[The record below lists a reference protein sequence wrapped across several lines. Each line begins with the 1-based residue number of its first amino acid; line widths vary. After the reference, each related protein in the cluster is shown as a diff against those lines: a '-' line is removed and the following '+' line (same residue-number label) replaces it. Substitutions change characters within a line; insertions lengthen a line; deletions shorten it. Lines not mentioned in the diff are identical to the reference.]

1 MNIRYVDSVNLA
13 DDAVTIEKLAATG
26 TASAT
31 TFLRGDNTWA
41 VPTTGTLGDD
51 SVDSDNYVD
60 GSIDT
65 AHLAADAVTGAK
77 IADDAIDSEHYV
89 DGSIDN
95 AHIADDAIDSEHY
108 AAGSIDTA
116 HIADDQITNAK
127 MADDAVGVAQLS
139 ATGTASSA
147 TFLRG
152 DNTWSSGGL
161 GVAQTFRQ
169 TSDAANGAT
178 SIVIGASSFEEAD
191 QSGYTGL
198 PSSSGITQSS
208 GVFTFPSTGTYLVLA
223 SVRSSQAQTLYS
235 YTNIQYS
242 SDSGSNWTTQS
253 QGVMMYHV
261 IATYADNQC
270 HALVNIANVS
280 TNRVRVTFDCSNTSV
295 TVYGD
300 STFNETYVTLIKVA

>member
-1 MNIRYVDSVNLA
+1 MSKLQVDEIEGRSGTTITIPAGQTLSVAGPL
-13 DDAVTIEKLAATG
+13 VTSG
-26 TASAT
+26 TVTVTAGGIGT
-31 TFLRGDNTWA
+31 TE
-41 VPTTGTLGDD
+41 
-51 SVDSDNYVD
+51 
-60 GSIDT
+60 
-65 AHLAADAVTGAK
+65 LAADAVTGAK
-77 IADDAIDSEHYV
+77 IADDAIDSEHLV

-116 HIADDQITNAK
+116 HIANDQITNAL
-127 MADDAVGVAQLS
+127 MADDAIGVAQLS
-139 ATGTASSA
+139 ATGTASSSN
-147 TFLRG
+147 FLRG
-152 DNTWSSGGL
+152 DNTWSDGGL
-161 GVAQTFRQ
+161 GVAQTFRE
-169 TSDAANGAT
+169 TSDHANGAT

-191 QSGYTGL
+191 QSGYTGV

-223 SVRSSQAQTLYS
+223 SVRSSQGTTAYS

-280 TNRVRVTFDCSNTSV
+280 TNRVRVTFDSTNTSI

-300 STFNETYVTLIKVA
+300 SAFNETYVTLIKVA